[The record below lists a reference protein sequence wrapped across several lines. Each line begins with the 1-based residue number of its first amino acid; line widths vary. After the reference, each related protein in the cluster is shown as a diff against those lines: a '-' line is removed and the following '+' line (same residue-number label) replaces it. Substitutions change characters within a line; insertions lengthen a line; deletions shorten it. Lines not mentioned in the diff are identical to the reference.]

1 MDAVDLGVNLF
12 VALFALVDPIGNIP
26 IFAAATAGASMRQ
39 RLSVSGLICI
49 FIVVFLAFFFFTGLG
64 LLQFFGISL
73 AAFRIAGG
81 ILLLLLGLDMT
92 REDFLKM
99 FADPEAIKDAQSEQ
113 GYARRRFQRLI
124 VPFAMP
130 LMIGPGAISTIIIQA
145 GEAEKVGPAGQIAG
159 MVAILAAGL
168 ATFICF
174 TLTGPISRRDR
185 HVHCRPGAGPDPLR
199 PGHPVHPRRP
209 VGSHSGDVQQY
220 CDDALSGPRALDRS
234 SAESARVERF
244 ITASTT
250 RPRRVRQL
258 NRTTARA
265 APTGPGV
272 DQIRFSRFACPPTM
286 RSATR
291 SGRCLARPASR
302 LFITPGVTFGRLAS
316 QAS

>member
-99 FADPEAIKDAQSEQ
+99 FADPDAVKDAANDK
-113 GYARRRFQRLI
+113 GYARRRFQRLV

-130 LMIGPGAISTIIIQA
+130 LLIGPGAISTIIIQA
-145 GEAEKVGPAGQIAG
+145 GEAEKVGLSTSSASDEALGEIG
-159 MVAILAAGL
+159 MAIIVRVLGLILCALAIQFILAGL
-168 ATFICF
+168 SEAIPGMFSSIAT
-174 TLTGPISRRDR
+174 TPY
-185 HVHCRPGAGPDPLR
+185 PDG
-199 PGHPVHPRRP
+199 GH
-209 VGSHSGDVQQY
+209 
-220 CDDALSGPRALDRS
+220 
-234 SAESARVERF
+234 
-244 ITASTT
+244 
-250 RPRRVRQL
+250 
-258 NRTTARA
+258 
-265 APTGPGV
+265 
-272 DQIRFSRFACPPTM
+272 
-286 RSATR
+286 
-291 SGRCLARPASR
+291 
-302 LFITPGVTFGRLAS
+302 
-316 QAS
+316 